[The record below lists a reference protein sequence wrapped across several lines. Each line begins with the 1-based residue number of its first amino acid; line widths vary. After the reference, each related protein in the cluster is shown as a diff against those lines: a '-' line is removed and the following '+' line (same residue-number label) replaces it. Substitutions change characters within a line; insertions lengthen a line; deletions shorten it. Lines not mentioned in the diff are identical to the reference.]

1 MIRRAKMA
9 FDARLASTILQQALA
24 ENWSVIKLRKHVR
37 ALKKPVAPVV
47 PPGPGMS
54 LDEEFGITPVD
65 RAKMTLEELFKWRTP
80 EEKLALMNILEAYLK
95 EVQESV
101 AMDAIPY

>member
-1 MIRRAKMA
+1 
-9 FDARLASTILQQALA
+9 
-24 ENWSVIKLRKHVR
+24 
-37 ALKKPVAPVV
+37 
-47 PPGPGMS
+47 MS